1 MLPRLAVAIVLV
13 LAVASP
19 GGAGFDWCEDDP
31 IVTVDG
37 RQFQMITGFP
47 ASQLGSLHGP
57 VRYSIELPRNVQ
69 TVTIEYP
76 PSRVPSHATYQRT
89 LPAYS
94 GGGDMDIKVTVRVN
108 ASARFDWVTRV
119 FGAAIE
125 REFAEG
131 GRSNESQRFGVE
143 LRRHR

>member
-1 MLPRLAVAIVLV
+1 MRVAASAVLV
-13 LAVASP
+13 LALASP
-19 GGAGFDWCEDDP
+19 ASGAGFDWCEDDP

-37 RQFQMITGFP
+37 RRFQMVTGFP

-57 VRYSIELPRNVQ
+57 VRYTIELPSNVQ

-76 PSRVPSHATYQRT
+76 PSRVPSHVTYRRT

-94 GGGDMDIKVTVRVN
+94 GAGDMDIKVTVRIN
-108 ASARFDWVTRV
+108 ASSRFDWVTRV

-131 GRSNESQRFGVE
+131 GRSNEPERFGVD
-143 LRRHR
+143 LRRHP